1 MFLFYNS
8 KRMAAK
14 EHADRLI
21 RIGKRNKQIQAQ
33 KMKRMEL
40 DKIRQMVFHIARP
53 GPPAGTYTVSMW
65 PTSRPKE
72 GPAKTTTK
80 SKHGEY
86 MY

>member
-1 MFLFYNS
+1 
-8 KRMAAK
+8 
-14 EHADRLI
+14 
-21 RIGKRNKQIQAQ
+21 
-33 KMKRMEL
+33 MEL